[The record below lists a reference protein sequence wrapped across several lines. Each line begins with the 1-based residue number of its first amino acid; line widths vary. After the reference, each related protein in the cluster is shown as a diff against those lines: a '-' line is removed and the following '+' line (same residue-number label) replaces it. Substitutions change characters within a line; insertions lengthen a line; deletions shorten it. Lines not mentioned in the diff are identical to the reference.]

1 MATVTQRP
9 DNLSLLRNLKSYK
22 INTSAAITFKL
33 LKGNDTVIEETYHPD
48 GTNVVTIDIQEVVA
62 QYLEVQLPDYNI
74 AFNQSKAAA
83 TFTTQV
89 DGDTIHSFKVVSGG
103 VRKLAVTPT
112 DFLKA
117 NWLTWQ
123 PQTKKVRW
131 NQQEY
136 LTYYFTQDGVVK
148 VRVYLASGPYTF
160 TLATGTSGQCLS
172 FNTEMAH
179 IFQESGHEPEEL
191 QGYFDIWVEDTEGTR
206 LSYVQ
211 RYIFQPTTREEHYF
225 LAVNSLGGVDTFCFT
240 GARTI
245 NPSIEHDSASQAGK
259 KIDITNS
266 PERSWSQ
273 NTGHFGK
280 SESVWLWE
288 FFSSSKQWGVVD
300 GNLEEIVLDT
310 SSIQAKDSDN
320 VNTSS
325 FSFSLCEEGKLLKI
339 PRSIEVPPIITV
351 PSPAGEL
358 FFLAPRVVDYPDA
371 NLEDS
376 LLFLVQ
382 SPYVQEWKKI
392 SLGTLKAWIK
402 EIFTPYEDL
411 PLRLEILDSGD
422 GFLAWG
428 ETTHLSCR
436 VWKGNFVDVT
446 NDVTAWSIS
455 RDSGVPI
462 EDAAWLLKEKV
473 RHFDGEIDIAFTSQ
487 ENDLGE
493 TTTQQGTTFTITANM
508 DEQSTRA
515 TIVI

>member
-245 NPSIEHDSASQAGK
+245 NPNIEHDSASQAGK

-358 FFLAPRVVDYPDA
+358 FF
-371 NLEDS
+371 
-376 LLFLVQ
+376 
-382 SPYVQEWKKI
+382 
-392 SLGTLKAWIK
+392 
-402 EIFTPYEDL
+402 
-411 PLRLEILDSGD
+411 
-422 GFLAWG
+422 
-428 ETTHLSCR
+428 
-436 VWKGNFVDVT
+436 
-446 NDVTAWSIS
+446 
-455 RDSGVPI
+455 
-462 EDAAWLLKEKV
+462 
-473 RHFDGEIDIAFTSQ
+473 
-487 ENDLGE
+487 
-493 TTTQQGTTFTITANM
+493 
-508 DEQSTRA
+508 ST
-515 TIVI
+515 